1 MQTKKQKERQNLK
14 KLKFRQVKERPTK
27 EAETHLTNCEICT
40 AKIDR
45 CGAFL
50 NWKFV
55 ISAVECL
62 SNSYR
67 LFRCTFV
74 LWPIEKR
81 FAANR
86 WWWCWCSSWCCG
98 LREITT
104 ITYLFLRCLSLC
116 VWLSVQ
122 HLSSFPIQVFS
133 YIQRK
138 TSSHLF
144 PKRKT
149 DFQVAKLNTTPWDN
163 YVLMLILFCEVC
175 LRKYFCL
182 TKIKRSKQSSKNNKK
197 CTKLLSFTAIPD

>member
-1 MQTKKQKERQNLK
+1 MERFWTENLLFPLWSVCLIPTDFSDVHSFCGQ
-14 KLKFRQVKERPTK
+14 LKSGLLPIGGGGAGARAGVV
-27 EAETHLTNCEICT
+27 ASETDNDNYL
-40 AKIDR
+40 
-45 CGAFL
+45 L
-50 NWKFV
+50 
-55 ISAVECL
+55 ISTL
-62 SNSYR
+62 S
-67 LFRCTFV
+67 
-74 LWPIEKR
+74 I
-81 FAANR
+81 
-86 WWWCWCSSWCCG
+86 
-98 LREITT
+98 
-104 ITYLFLRCLSLC
+104 SLC

-122 HLSSFPIQVFS
+122 HLSSIPIQVFS

-182 TKIKRSKQSSKNNKK
+182 TKIKRSKQSSNSNKK